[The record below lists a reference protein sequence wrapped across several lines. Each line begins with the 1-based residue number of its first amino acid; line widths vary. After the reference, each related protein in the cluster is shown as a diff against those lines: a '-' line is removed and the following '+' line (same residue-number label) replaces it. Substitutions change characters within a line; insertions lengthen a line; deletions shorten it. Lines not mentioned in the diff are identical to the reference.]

1 MTRFIY
7 DQFTKQ
13 YIQELL
19 KQLGQTETSKTM
31 TSERREI
38 DIIFTPNPEKIGAA
52 SQLDNPRRVWTI

>member
-19 KQLGQTETSKTM
+19 RQLGQTETSKTM
-31 TSERREI
+31 ASERREI
-38 DIIFTPNPEKIGAA
+38 DIFFTPNPEKSG
-52 SQLDNPRRVWTI
+52 QQVT